1 MMQMTKESIK
11 LPLSAPADHL
21 LQEAYALDRLIKIAT
36 EQITKLQERKEMIIA
51 ELLTHDIR
59 DAGNYAIEDKIR
71 TVRKVNVKRFS
82 AMFPDEYARL
92 ISDEIRRAKM
102 NAGKLI
108 RVQDAERML
117 GKDQLDPVCDLQS
130 TVIHV
135 VVKKQNDGTEE
146 GA

>member
-1 MMQMTKESIK
+1 MTLQVLPPLMKVPEEILKEAYELGERIK
-11 LPLSAPADHL
+11 QATELLNAWTERRADL
-21 LQEAYALDRLIKIAT
+21 LQLAT
-36 EQITKLQERKEMIIA
+36 SQGITV
-51 ELLTHDIR
+51 
-59 DAGNYAIEDKIR
+59 AGNYAIETKE
-71 TVRKVNVKRFS
+71 TVRRKVNVDRFR

-130 TVIHV
+130 TVTHV